1 MNCHACKC
9 HVTPVRPKTT
19 WKLFTVGFWVTTLV
33 VAIAFSAFAGLN
45 LVLLPFAIAI
55 GMAVGA
61 AARRLTSWTCPRCNA
76 ELIVPEGQTKFD
88 SVPLAS
94 QTP

>member
-19 WKLFTVGFWVTTLV
+19 WKLFTVAFWITTLV
-33 VAIAFSAFAGLN
+33 VAMAFSAFIGVQ
-45 LVLLPFAIAI
+45 LVLLPFALAI

-61 AARRLTSWTCPRCNA
+61 AARRMTSWTCPRCGA
-76 ELIVPEGQTKFD
+76 ELAVPASDTPID

-94 QTP
+94 HAP